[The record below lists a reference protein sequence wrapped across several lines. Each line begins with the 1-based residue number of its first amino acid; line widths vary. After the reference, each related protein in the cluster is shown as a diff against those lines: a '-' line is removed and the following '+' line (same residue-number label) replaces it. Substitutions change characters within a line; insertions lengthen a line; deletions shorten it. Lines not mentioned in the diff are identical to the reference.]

1 MQMREGIPNSRMQ
14 WQNSLLGKEGKRL
27 AARKRGARPG
37 GDKPIYITA
46 AGKEYT
52 NALEMSS
59 TTSAVKSNTK
69 MPADKKTAKSAPAAP
84 APAPAAA
91 PAKKAAAA
99 PKAETKAASKTE
111 VVVPTVAVPAVAPA
125 VATQSSEALLASL
138 TEQLKALS
146 TEFTTKVREAVKATQ
161 EAAKQAKKEQ
171 RDSKKKRKISP
182 DQMTPEQRKAWEARR
197 ANNAFL
203 VERPLSPELCS
214 FMGISSGS
222 KRSQTQVTKY
232 VSEYV
237 KSHNCFDPNFKRRII
252 PNAALAKL
260 LRVDDKT
267 EVTYLNLQKY
277 LKVHF
282 LKA

>member
-1 MQMREGIPNSRMQ
+1 
-14 WQNSLLGKEGKRL
+14 
-27 AARKRGARPG
+27 
-37 GDKPIYITA
+37 
-46 AGKEYT
+46 
-52 NALEMSS
+52 
-59 TTSAVKSNTK
+59 
-69 MPADKKTAKSAPAAP
+69 MPADKKTAAKSAAP
-84 APAPAAA
+84 APAPAA
-91 PAKKAAAA
+91 PAASTKKAPAAA
-99 PKAETKAASKTE
+99 PKTEKKTAAKAE
-111 VVVPTVAVPAVAPA
+111 VVVPTVAAPVPVAAP
-125 VATQSSEALLASL
+125 TQSSEALLASL

-161 EAAKQAKKEQ
+161 EAAKVAKKEQ
-171 RDSKKKRKISP
+171 RDSKKKRKINP
-182 DQMTPEQRKAWEARR
+182 ADMTPEQRTAWEARR

-214 FMGISSGS
+214 FMGIASGS

-237 KSHNCFDPNFKRRII
+237 KSHNCFDPSFKRRII

>member
-1 MQMREGIPNSRMQ
+1 
-14 WQNSLLGKEGKRL
+14 
-27 AARKRGARPG
+27 
-37 GDKPIYITA
+37 
-46 AGKEYT
+46 
-52 NALEMSS
+52 MSS
-59 TTSAVKSNTK
+59 TNSSVKANK
-69 MPADKKTAKSAPAAP
+69 MAKKTATAPAAP

-91 PAKKAAAA
+91 APAKESKPKAAKKTVA
-99 PKAETKAASKTE
+99 KAEIA
-111 VVVPTVAVPAVAPA
+111 VPTVAAVVPAVTPA
-125 VATQSSEALLASL
+125 VATTSQSSEQLLATL

-146 TEFTTKVREAVKATQ
+146 TEFTAKVREAVKATQ

-182 DQMTPEQRKAWEARR
+182 EEMTPEQRKAWEARR

-214 FMGISSGS
+214 FMGVAVGS

-232 VSEYV
+232 ITDYV

-267 EVTYLNLQKY
+267 EVTYLNLQRF

-282 LKA
+282 VKA

>member
-1 MQMREGIPNSRMQ
+1 
-14 WQNSLLGKEGKRL
+14 
-27 AARKRGARPG
+27 
-37 GDKPIYITA
+37 
-46 AGKEYT
+46 
-52 NALEMSS
+52 MSS
-59 TTSAVKSNTK
+59 TNSSVKVNK
-69 MPADKKTAKSAPAAP
+69 MAKKTAPGAAPPATVTPAPATPAKESKPKAAKKAPAA
-84 APAPAAA
+84 
-91 PAKKAAAA
+91 KV
-99 PKAETKAASKTE
+99 E
-111 VVVPTVAVPAVAPA
+111 VVVPTTAAAVPPVAAATAAPA
-125 VATQSSEALLASL
+125 QSSEALLASL

-146 TEFTTKVREAVKATQ
+146 TEFTAKVREAVKATQ

-182 DQMTPEQRKAWEARR
+182 EEMTPEQRKAWEARR

-203 VERPLSPELCS
+203 VERALSPELCH
-214 FMGISSGS
+214 FMGIAAGS

-232 VSEYV
+232 ISDYV

-267 EVTYLNLQKY
+267 EVTYLNLQRF

-282 LKA
+282 VKTA

>member
-1 MQMREGIPNSRMQ
+1 MPAS
-14 WQNSLLGKEGKRL
+14 
-27 AARKRGARPG
+27 
-37 GDKPIYITA
+37 
-46 AGKEYT
+46 
-52 NALEMSS
+52 
-59 TTSAVKSNTK
+59 TSAVKSNT
-69 MPADKKTAKSAPAAP
+69 MPADKKTAAKSAPPAP

-91 PAKKAAAA
+91 PAKKATKA
-99 PKAETKAASKTE
+99 PKKETPAKAEI
-111 VVVPTVAVPAVAPA
+111 VVPTTATPAV
-125 VATQSSEALLASL
+125 VAATTTQSSEALLASL

-161 EAAKQAKKEQ
+161 EAAKVAKKEQ

-182 DQMTPEQRKAWEARR
+182 EQMTPEQRAAWEARR

-203 VERPLSPELCS
+203 KEKPLSPELCS
-214 FMGISSGS
+214 FMGIASGS
-222 KRSQTQVTKY
+222 KRSQTQVTKF

-237 KSHNCFDPNFKRRII
+237 KSHNCFDPSFKRRII